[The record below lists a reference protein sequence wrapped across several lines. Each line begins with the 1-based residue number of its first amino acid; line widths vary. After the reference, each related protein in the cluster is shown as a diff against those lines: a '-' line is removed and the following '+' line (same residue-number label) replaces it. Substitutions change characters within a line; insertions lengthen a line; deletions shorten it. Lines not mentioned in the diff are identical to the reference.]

1 MTIWQG
7 NEAEWHSK
15 LYDKKVAMIEKGL
28 KLNKFPH
35 PASKLS
41 TRCKYGVI
49 TSQLHRYNV
58 ACTAIKHFMVPATDL
73 YATYIKK
80 GYQPQMINRYF
91 ERFMLS
97 HMHGK
102 VHPQAVKR
110 RYQQMK

>member
-1 MTIWQG
+1 MFDRWAPPYFISAFTFDKLYPKWLKLGLEHQGNEVNYLDMTIWQG

-73 YATYIKK
+73 CYI
-80 GYQPQMINRYF
+80 Y
-91 ERFMLS
+91 
-97 HMHGK
+97 
-102 VHPQAVKR
+102 
-110 RYQQMK
+110 